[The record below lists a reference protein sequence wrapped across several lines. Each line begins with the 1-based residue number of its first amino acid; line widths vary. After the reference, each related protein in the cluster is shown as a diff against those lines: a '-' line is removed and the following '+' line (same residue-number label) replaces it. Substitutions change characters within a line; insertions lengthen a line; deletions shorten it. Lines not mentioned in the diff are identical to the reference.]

1 MEQVEKYIIIISI
14 LLTLFLIVILAWKL
28 IRQYKK
34 YMLPIIFSVGFIV
47 SGGVVEILN
56 QHGIFFLLSDTIET
70 ISLTA
75 GSIAFLSILLKILEF
90 TSQSLSSYRMTLEIT
105 NEINSSQ
112 TIDDLFQRLIKLCI
126 RDIKNAEKGSA
137 VKYENGYY
145 VFVAAVGYDLDK
157 LKSIRIPE
165 ESFAQSSEN
174 ISIFENIYQYDK
186 NLPAKIKSVFKS
198 VGVDKMHS
206 TLITKITV
214 SGETYGYFNLDS
226 KKKDAFSE
234 NDLNSMRILSN
245 YLGTTLENAFLLRK
259 LEKMYNHDQLTGL
272 YNRYMFDELEK
283 MNWKTVILFDVDNM
297 KRINDSFGHKTG
309 DAVLKRFSQVL
320 SSLCRREDF
329 AIRIGGDEFIAVQRE
344 TVEDAKIIAH
354 RISDEFSKPFE
365 FEGQILSVHAS
376 YGIASFAEVRGNFQK
391 ALQLA
396 DERMYQFK
404 SSNRP
409 LEQF

>member
-1 MEQVEKYIIIISI
+1 MEQIEKYIIIISI
-14 LLTLFLIVILAWKL
+14 LLTSALIIILARGL
-28 IRQYKK
+28 IKQYRK
-34 YMLPIIFSVGFIV
+34 YMLLIIFSVCFVI
-47 SGGVVEILN
+47 SGVIIEILN
-56 QHGIFFLLSDTIET
+56 QHEIFFAFDDTTET

-75 GSIAFLSILLKILEF
+75 GIIAFLFILLKILDF

-105 NEINSSQ
+105 NEINSSR
-112 TIDDLFQRLIKLCI
+112 TIDGLFQRLIELCI

-145 VFVAAVGYDLDK
+145 IFVAAVGYELNK
-157 LKSIRIPE
+157 LKPIRIPE
-165 ESFAQSSEN
+165 GSFAQSSEDV
-174 ISIFENIYQYDK
+174 SIFENIYQYDE
-186 NLPAKIKSVFKS
+186 NLPTEIKTVFKD
-198 VGVDKMHS
+198 VGVDKIHS

-214 SGETYGYFNLDS
+214 SGKTYGYFNLDS
-226 KKKDAFSE
+226 EKKDAFNQ

-245 YLGTTLENAFLLRK
+245 YLGTTLENTFLLRK

-297 KRINDSFGHKTG
+297 KRINDRFGHKTG
-309 DAVLKRFSQVL
+309 DAVLKRFSRVL
-320 SSLCRREDF
+320 SSSCRREDF

-344 TVEDAKIIAH
+344 TVEDAEIIAH
-354 RISDEFSKPFE
+354 RILDEFSKPFE
-365 FEGQILSVHAS
+365 FEGQILNIHAS

-396 DERMYQFK
+396 DKRMYQFK
-404 SSNRP
+404 SSNQP
-409 LEQF
+409 LEQS